1 MGNVLA
7 WLEANW
13 FSVVQSTGIIGSIL
27 LTALMLRRDRRGR
40 RISDL
45 LTLSQHHR
53 DLWSEMHRRPELA
66 RIVRTEVDLVGNP
79 ITTAEEEY
87 LMLVF
92 THFDTGWK
100 IARQGSLVTLSNM
113 AIDAGSFFT
122 LPLPAHVWAHIRHL
136 RDPRF
141 VKFVDDAVRQWAERK
156 NDR

>member
-13 FSVVQSTGIIGSIL
+13 FSVVQSTGIVGSIL

-40 RISDL
+40 KISDL

-66 RIVRTEVDLVGNP
+66 RIVRPEVDLVGHP
-79 ITTAEEEY
+79 ITTAEEEF
-87 LMLVF
+87 LMLAIM
-92 THFDTGWK
+92 HFDTGWRL
-100 IARQGSLVTLSNM
+100 AREGSLLTLANM

-122 LPLPAHVWAHIRHL
+122 LPLPAHVWAHIRHQ
-136 RDPRF
+136 RDPKF
-141 VKFVDDAVRQWAERK
+141 VKFVEDAVRHWAERK